1 MKKPMTISPRM
12 KQNRLELIL
21 IGLAV
26 LFPLAAIP
34 AVAATT
40 QALNPDRTAWMDEAK
55 FGMFIHWGLYAELA
69 RGEWVMNREKIPIA
83 EYEKLAA
90 KFNPVKFDADEWV
103 KVAKD
108 AGMRYIVITSKHHDG
123 FAMFGSKVSP
133 YNIVDATP
141 FKRDPLKELA
151 EACRKQGIKL
161 GFYYSDAQDWHYP
174 GGAVSRGAW
183 DPAQHGDFDA
193 YFRKQSLPQIRE
205 LLTGYGPVATLW
217 CDTPVN
223 MTPEKARTLIQEV
236 REAQPATLV
245 NSRVLYSGRT
255 IETLTPAQLDELRDI
270 GVDFLSYGDRQIPS
284 HPFPGW
290 KWETCMTLN
299 RSWGYTANDHD
310 WKTPAIVI
318 RQLVE
323 VVSKGG
329 DFLLNVGPT
338 AEGVIPAE
346 AVTVLGKVGVW
357 LKVNGEAIYGA
368 TPISFQGA
376 ASVKSAPKAR
386 NGKATNTETESVPD
400 WLATGRPGKLYI
412 HLFKWPDG
420 PFVLPGVGG
429 SVANAYLLADPA
441 HKSVEFTQA
450 GASLTVHLPEKAL
463 DNKDTVLCLTVK

>member
-151 EACRKQGIKL
+151 
-161 GFYYSDAQDWHYP
+161 
-174 GGAVSRGAW
+174 
-183 DPAQHGDFDA
+183 
-193 YFRKQSLPQIRE
+193 
-205 LLTGYGPVATLW
+205 
-217 CDTPVN
+217 
-223 MTPEKARTLIQEV
+223 
-236 REAQPATLV
+236 
-245 NSRVLYSGRT
+245 
-255 IETLTPAQLDELRDI
+255 
-270 GVDFLSYGDRQIPS
+270 
-284 HPFPGW
+284 
-290 KWETCMTLN
+290 
-299 RSWGYTANDHD
+299 
-310 WKTPAIVI
+310 
-318 RQLVE
+318 
-323 VVSKGG
+323 
-329 DFLLNVGPT
+329 
-338 AEGVIPAE
+338 
-346 AVTVLGKVGVW
+346 
-357 LKVNGEAIYGA
+357 
-368 TPISFQGA
+368 
-376 ASVKSAPKAR
+376 
-386 NGKATNTETESVPD
+386 
-400 WLATGRPGKLYI
+400 
-412 HLFKWPDG
+412 
-420 PFVLPGVGG
+420 
-429 SVANAYLLADPA
+429 
-441 HKSVEFTQA
+441 
-450 GASLTVHLPEKAL
+450 
-463 DNKDTVLCLTVK
+463 